1 MKTLITGSTG
11 LLGHSLIR
19 RLVALG
25 EVTGLSRH
33 APSGSV
39 SGRHVVCDLLDAQRT
54 ATVIRDC
61 RPDVVIHAQALSDV
75 DACEREPALADAL
88 NVTAIRH
95 VLRALEG
102 TGALVVYVSTDY
114 VFDGTKAAPYDER
127 DEPRPIS
134 VYGRSK
140 LAGERA
146 ALAAPRSIVVR
157 TSTLFG
163 PGRMSFCDHVVKQ
176 LTAGEPVQ
184 AFTDQVTSPTYSE
197 DLADGLA
204 QLSQTVRDSW
214 SEQGP
219 RVFHV
224 ASAGSCSRVE
234 FARRVADLLG
244 APRTLV
250 CGIPMAQQRRPAL
263 RPAYSALTTVH
274 KNQAMGRMLR
284 PWDEAL
290 AAYLRQR
297 R

>member
-1 MKTLITGSTG
+1 M
-11 LLGHSLIR
+11 
-19 RLVALG
+19 
-25 EVTGLSRH
+25 
-33 APSGSV
+33 
-39 SGRHVVCDLLDAQRT
+39 VCDLLDAQRT
-54 ATVIRDC
+54 ANVIRDC

-75 DACEREPALADAL
+75 DQCEREPALADAL

-163 PGRMSFCDHVVKQ
+163 PSRMSFCDHVVKQ
-176 LTAGEPVQ
+176 LTAGEPVE
-184 AFTDQVTSPTYSE
+184 AFADQVTSPTYSD
-197 DLADGLA
+197 DLAGGVA
-204 QLSQTVRDSW
+204 QLSAALRDAW
-214 SEQGP
+214 NAEGP
-219 RVFHV
+219 RVFHL
-224 ASAGSCSRVE
+224 ANAGGCSRME

-250 CGIPMAQQRRPAL
+250 CGTRWPSSAAPRCGRR
-263 RPAYSALTTVH
+263 T
-274 KNQAMGRMLR
+274 
-284 PWDEAL
+284 
-290 AAYLRQR
+290 R
-297 R
+297 RSRRCMSCH